1 MPVSAQARAPDRC
14 RPPKSTIRAELAAWR
29 VEIQALAVVVIPVM
43 ALAWRQGG
51 VDRFD
56 QTVVFGWVLLAAG
69 ALCLRSK
76 GPGVTASVPWAA
88 AVIAVIPLLQII
100 PPADLQHYL
109 VSAFRLDAMAAAE
122 SLGVIA
128 PTTLSI
134 APGKTISTLLPV
146 AGYCALFVTARAFA
160 ARSERAFWLIAVAF
174 MTLGVASA
182 FLGLEQFLRERL
194 LFDGT
199 GLGAHGTFVNKNHYA
214 ALMEAC
220 LGLAIGATLA
230 GLAARR
236 DTPPSGIRTGLL
248 SVTGILVGVTCF
260 SVGLLSHSRAGAVIM
275 ALTAGAGV
283 ALAMREHRRAAR
295 GPILVLVTVST
306 LAVAVGLGWRG
317 LAERFEE
324 LTGAGGLSTRAA
336 IWADTVRSAGDY
348 WLTGAGV
355 GTFSYAFRRSSFY
368 LPQKTVDHAHSD
380 YLEWLL
386 EFGLLPTL
394 LLTGALAVTLWRV
407 ARFVLGS
414 SDARR
419 RMAAAGALLGGGA
432 ILLHATVDFPLQIP
446 ALAALTAVL
455 LGCAAGIARPKAAA
469 ASLPPWVAAGGCW
482 ALCAV
487 GLLSA
492 ANLLPSGD
500 TDALFREGQ
509 RALLDGRTAAAED
522 AFRSAAEGSPQA
534 AAIWLKRAE
543 SARLAGRESEAV
555 AAAELAARFEPFT
568 LRTEWTLA
576 QAYLGVGN
584 TEAATSPLAGLA
596 DALPKMR
603 RAVFHAASSGGMAA
617 NRIAAEV
624 VPSEPRAAV
633 DYLVYL
639 ADRRQWGDLATAT
652 RILVRRVELTDQV
665 LRPVYDRL
673 WDSGQ
678 ARVAKQVWKE
688 IQSGKAAVDCTPA
701 GKDTDDL
708 VRGGPG
714 WMVRGREGVLV
725 TVRNAGLPAGSVE
738 VRFQPTAD
746 ADYRHLTRDFF
757 VNPETD
763 YLLRAEVRAENLT
776 PKDGPRLVLAAPKRF
791 IASSSPIGG
800 TTTWVSV
807 SLRFRTLPDEHV
819 VRLAVVN
826 DPLGPNETLHGR
838 LELQSVTVRRAP

>member
-14 RPPKSTIRAELAAWR
+14 RPPKSTIRAELAAWQ
-29 VEIQALAVVVIPVM
+29 VEIQALAVVVVPVVF
-43 ALAWRQGG
+43 LTWKEGG

-76 GPGVTASVPWAA
+76 GPGVTPSVPWAA
-88 AVIAVIPLLQII
+88 AVTAVIPLLQII
-100 PPADLQHYL
+100 PPADLQCHL
-109 VSAFRLDAMAAAE
+109 VSAFRLDVMAAAE

-134 APGKTISTLLPV
+134 APGKTISTLLSV
-146 AGYCALFVTARAFA
+146 AGCCALFVTARAFA

-182 FLGLEQFLRERL
+182 FWGLEQFLRERL

-199 GLGAHGTFVNKNHYA
+199 GLGAHGSFVNKNHYA

-236 DTPPSGIRTGLL
+236 DTPLSGVRTGLL
-248 SVTGILVGVTCF
+248 SLTGILVGVTCF
-260 SVGLLSHSRAGAVIM
+260 SVGLLSHSRAGAAMM

-295 GPILVLVTVST
+295 GPVVVAAAT
-306 LAVAVGLGWRG
+306 LAVAAGLGWGG

-324 LTGAGGLSTRAA
+324 LTGAGGLPTRAA

-355 GTFSYAFRRSSFY
+355 GTFPYAFRRSSFY
-368 LPQKTVDHAHSD
+368 LPQRTVDHAHSD

-394 LLTGALAVTLWRV
+394 LLTGAMAVTLWRV

-419 RMAAAGALLGGGA
+419 RMAAAGALLGAGA

-455 LGCAAGIARPKAAA
+455 LGCAAGLARPKAAA
-469 ASLPPWVAAGGCW
+469 ASLPPWIAAAGCW
-482 ALCAV
+482 GLCTV

-492 ANLLPSGD
+492 GNLLPSGD
-500 TDALFREGQ
+500 TEAVFREGQ
-509 RALLDGRTAAAED
+509 RALLDGRAAAAD
-522 AFRSAAEGSPQA
+522 TAFRAAAASNPQA

-543 SARLAGRESEAV
+543 SARLARRESEAV

-639 ADRRQWGDLATAT
+639 ADRWQWGDLATAA

-673 WDSGQ
+673 WDSDQ

-688 IQSGKAAVDCTPA
+688 IQSGRTAVDCTPA

-725 TVRNAGLPAGSVE
+725 TVRNAGLPAESVE

-763 YLLRAEVRAENLT
+763 YLLRAEVRAANLT

-791 IASSSPIGG
+791 IASSSSIGG

-826 DPLGPNETLHGR
+826 DPSGHPNETLRGR
-838 LELQSVTVRRAP
+838 LEVRRVTLRRAP